1 MVDNQFFMTGKDFRI
16 DLGCG
21 AGKKEGFTGIDI
33 LSYPGVD
40 FITDLEKDLSFLPD
54 NSVEEFYSAHFLE
67 HIVNFEGMMK
77 EIHRTLKPGGKAE
90 IVVPHF
96 SNPFFYS
103 DFTHKRF
110 FGLYS
115 FSYFS
120 SDQKNMRR
128 KVPCYNFPF
137 EFEVT
142 GILLVF
148 KSPVSKL
155 HHLFRKH
162 VIQRIFNASR
172 YMQELYEAL
181 YTRAFH
187 CTEIR
192 FTLRPVK

>member
-1 MVDNQFFMTGKDFRI
+1 MMDKQYFSSGSNLRI

-21 AGKKEGFTGIDI
+21 AAKKEGFTGIDI
-33 LSYPGVD
+33 FPYPGVD
-40 FITDLEKDLSFLPD
+40 FVADLETDLYFLPD
-54 NSVEEFYSAHFLE
+54 NSVEEFFSAHFME

-77 EIHRTLKPGGKAE
+77 EIHRSLKPGGKAE

-110 FGLYS
+110 FGLYT

-120 SDQKNMRR
+120 SSQKNMRR

-137 EFEVT
+137 EFEVV
-142 GILLVF
+142 GIKLVF
-148 KSPVSKL
+148 KSPAGKL
-155 HHLFRKH
+155 HHLYRKH
-162 VIQRIFNASR
+162 IIQRIFNASPR
-172 YMQELYEAL
+172 MQELYEAL
-181 YTRAFH
+181 FTGTFH

-192 FTLRPVK
+192 YTLKPVK